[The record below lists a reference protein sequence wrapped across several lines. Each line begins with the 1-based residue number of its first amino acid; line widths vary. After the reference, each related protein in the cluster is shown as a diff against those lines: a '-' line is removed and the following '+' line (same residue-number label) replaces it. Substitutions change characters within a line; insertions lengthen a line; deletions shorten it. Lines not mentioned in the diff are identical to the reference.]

1 MIVIR
6 RHDPGEV
13 PMGRTYQCF
22 DLEWVEGVAVA
33 RLRRGN
39 LDEGWIDLLGDELLR
54 LIAAEKVRRLVISLG
69 EMECLYSLLLGK
81 LLRVQRAINAV
92 DGRLKLIDVAPL
104 AREVFAVCRLEVQFE
119 FAPDLEA
126 ALGDW

>member
-1 MIVIR
+1 
-6 RHDPGEV
+6 
-13 PMGRTYQCF
+13 
-22 DLEWVEGVAVA
+22 
-33 RLRRGN
+33 
-39 LDEGWIDLLGDELLR
+39 
-54 LIAAEKVRRLVISLG
+54 
-69 EMECLYSLLLGK
+69 MECLYSLLLGK